1 MNVKRIIKAIMIAAA
16 IIVAAN
22 AANANDRGDYQQWQN
37 HYTVQ
42 TLLADCSQK
51 STADRCMFF
60 ILAVAQASFWFDK
73 CIPNETSLID
83 ILEITR
89 TFVRD
94 NAALTT
100 DAPATNVLLTAI
112 HTKWKCR

>member
-1 MNVKRIIKAIMIAAA
+1 MKRIIKAIMITTA
-16 IIVAAN
+16 IILTAN
-22 AANANDRGDYQQWQN
+22 AAANANDRGDYQLWQN

-51 STADRCMFF
+51 STADRCMLF

-94 NAALTT
+94 NAALTS
-100 DAPATNVLLTAI
+100 DAVATNVLLTAI
-112 HTKWKCR
+112 HTKWKCQ